1 MNPYLI
7 IVFLL
12 AILGAGAGG
21 FKLGSDHE
29 IAAQSRELNH
39 IAEAV
44 DAANSAAA
52 QAIATLKPKFTTI
65 QNEVQREVI
74 TKTIYSDCRH
84 SPDGL
89 RLANQALN
97 GGTVPAGGGE
107 LPQTNPPK

>member
-7 IVFLL
+7 IVFML
-12 AILGAGAGG
+12 ALAGAGVGG

-29 IAAQSRELNH
+29 IASLAREREH

-44 DAANSAAA
+44 DAANTAAA

-97 GGTVPAGGGE
+97 GGTVPDGDSK
-107 LPQTNPPK
+107 LPEAHPPK